1 MELGKRIRELR
12 EEIGVTQ
19 GRVAYEADVSQGYL
33 SQLENGDVRNPSA
46 AVILRLAQAIHVD
59 PDDLFEAA
67 GYPTV
72 RTLKRVYEG
81 YEANVDPDLLRFL
94 TRLPRN
100 RQRRLLLL
108 LEGMEHLVEDT
119 RRGVED
125 TPRAA
130 EDTPRAAEDTPRAA
144 EDTRGGG
151 EGSAG
156 QDSRLSSQRG

>member
-19 GRVAYEADVSQGYL
+19 GQVAGEAAVSQGYL

-72 RTLKRVYEG
+72 RTLKQVYEG

-108 LEGMEHLVEDT
+108 LEGMENLVEDT
-119 RRGVED
+119 RRGVK
-125 TPRAA
+125 
-130 EDTPRAAEDTPRAA
+130 
-144 EDTRGGG
+144 DTRGGAEG
-151 EGSAG
+151 SAGSAG
-156 QDSRLSSQRG
+156 QDSRLSSQQR

>member
-1 MELGKRIRELR
+1 MELGKKIRELR
-12 EEIGVTQ
+12 EEVGFTQ
-19 GRVAYEADVSQGYL
+19 GQLAGQAAVSQGYL

-59 PDDLFEAA
+59 ADDLFEAA

-94 TRLPRN
+94 ARLPRN

-108 LEGMEHLVEDT
+108 LEGMEHLVD
-119 RRGVED
+119 
-125 TPRAA
+125 
-130 EDTPRAAEDTPRAA
+130 
-144 EDTRGGG
+144 DTRGGG
-151 EGSAG
+151 GGRGRGRGRGEGLSR
-156 QDSRLSSQRG
+156 QDSRLSSRQGQG

>member
-12 EEIGVTQ
+12 EEIGFTQ
-19 GRVAYEADVSQGYL
+19 GQLAGEAAVSQGYL

-46 AVILRLAQAIHVD
+46 AVILRVAQAIHVD
-59 PDDLFEAA
+59 ADDLFEAA

-72 RTLKRVYEG
+72 RTLKQVYEG

-94 TRLPRN
+94 ARLPRN

-108 LEGMEHLVEDT
+108 LEGMEHV
-119 RRGVED
+119 V
-125 TPRAA
+125 
-130 EDTPRAAEDTPRAA
+130 

-151 EGSAG
+151 EESAS
-156 QDSRLSSQRG
+156 QDSRLSSRRG